1 MPKYKTYTKQQA
13 IEEIIEDL
21 VDSGDVHEYFEDMCR
36 GEMKPVCQWSIDE
49 MENHFEYKDVYI
61 KIKG

>member
-1 MPKYKTYTKQQA
+1 MPKYKIYTKQQA

-36 GEMKPVCQWSIDE
+36 GEMKPVCKWSNQQMVE
-49 MENHFEYKDVYI
+49 HFEYKDVYI

>member
-1 MPKYKTYTKQQA
+1 MSKVQTFTKQQA

-21 VDSGDVHEYFEDMCR
+21 IDSGDIHEYFEDMCR
-36 GEMKPVCQWSIDE
+36 GEMKPVCQWSNQQMVE
-49 MENHFEYKDVYI
+49 HFEYKDVYI